1 MNPLVSFAVP
11 TTFADLLVL
20 IVGLVILWII
30 VSIPVY
36 AAGKLVTTGRANFG
50 QAMGATL
57 GGGLAYFLVYFGVT
71 FFLGAIL
78 GPTATI
84 FALILA
90 LITWVAVYRA
100 SFDTSWL
107 GAKG

>member
-1 MNPLVSFAVP
+1 MNPLLSSFVP
-11 TTFADLLVL
+11 PASIGGLLVL

-36 AAGKLVTTGRANFG
+36 AAGKLVTARKADFG

-57 GGGLAYFLVYFGVT
+57 GGGLAYFLVFYGVA
-71 FFLGAIL
+71 FFLGALI
-78 GPTATI
+78 GPIATI

-90 LITWVAVYRA
+90 LVTWIAVYRA
-100 SFDTSWL
+100 SFDTS
-107 GAKG
+107 

>member
-1 MNPLVSFAVP
+1 MNPLVSFTVP
-11 TTFADLLVL
+11 TSLTDLLVL

-36 AAGKLVTTGRANFG
+36 AAGKLITGGRAHFG

-57 GGGLAYFLVYFGVT
+57 GGGLVYFLVYFGVA
-71 FFLGAIL
+71 FFLGALL

-90 LITWVAVYRA
+90 LVAWIAVYRA
-100 SFDTSWL
+100 SFDTGWL
-107 GAKG
+107 G